1 MKNHLAQ
8 VTIDAYLHEESADV
22 KVGYVRLKA
31 IADALANVDP
41 SLSAWYSLPETKNG
55 KAIALSSREEFI
67 ADYNHK
73 NKDTAND
80 DTGFFCFITTAE
92 DNKAWNQP
100 GCATINFQPKNGYIN
115 CEINKPVEA
124 FGNEFAPDVVIK
136 VISAIARTER
146 VIFSATNVICTKES
160 GKGVETYAGSHQLFP
175 HRRWLGWMG
184 FVPHMVEAK
193 HIPEAAALI
202 PVGTKG
208 TVIVAVD
215 ECFDLNNPDHLKRAH
230 RVEARMA
237 HIGLLDVTDTS
248 LLS

>member
-1 MKNHLAQ
+1 MNIQLIRA
-8 VTIDAYLHEESADV
+8 TIDASLPEEILGVEA
-22 KVGYVRLKA
+22 GYVRLKA

-41 SLSAWYSLPETKNG
+41 GLSAWYSLPDTKHG
-55 KAIALSSREEFI
+55 KAIALSDREDFI
-67 ADYNHK
+67 TDYNRK
-73 NKDTAND
+73 IKSRATDSTA
-80 DTGFFCFITTAE
+80 FLCMITTAK

-100 GCATINFQPKNGYIN
+100 GCATITFHPENGNIS
-115 CEINKPVEA
+115 CEINKPIEA
-124 FGNEFAPDVVIK
+124 FGHEAIPNIIIK
-136 VISAIARTER
+136 IISAIAKTEK
-146 VIFSATNVICTKES
+146 VVFAATNVVCYGKS
-160 GKGVETYAGSHQLFP
+160 GKGVEMYMGSHQLFP

-184 FVPHMVEAK
+184 FVPHMVEPK

>member
-1 MKNHLAQ
+1 MKSHLAE
-8 VTIDAYLHEESADV
+8 TIVNAWFPRDILDV
-22 KVGYVRLKA
+22 NAGYDRLKA

-41 SLSAWYSLPETKNG
+41 SLSAWYSLPDTKHG
-55 KAIALSSREEFI
+55 KATALADREDFI
-67 ADYNHK
+67 ADYNQK
-73 NKDTAND
+73 IKSRATDSTE
-80 DTGFFCFITTAE
+80 FLCMITTAK

-100 GCATINFQPKNGYIN
+100 GCATITFQPSNGNIS
-115 CEINKPVEA
+115 CEINKPIEA
-124 FGNEFAPDVVIK
+124 FGHEATPSIIIK
-136 VISAIARTER
+136 IISAIAKTEK
-146 VIFSATNVICTKES
+146 VVFAATNVICYGKS
-160 GKGVETYAGSHQLFP
+160 GKGGEMYMGSHQLFP

-184 FVPHMVEAK
+184 FVPHMVEPK

-237 HIGLLDVTDTS
+237 HIGLLDVTDMS